1 MTAVPIREPAGP
13 QAASPRRAR
22 ASRLP
27 PGTRLPAA
35 VLGGVVLV
43 ALLAPLLPLPSP
55 RTVDTSRS
63 LEPPLAGPLVE
74 QADDLAS
81 RDGEPPGTWID
92 RGFGDVGPLTRGLL
106 HARAALFGTRAVSGL
121 LGRDELGRD
130 VLARIC
136 WGARV
141 SLAVAAVAAVVAL
154 GIGVPWGAVAGWA
167 GGRVDEAMMRLVDV
181 LDSIPLVFLVVFL
194 VTVLGED
201 SIRLALDRLGIGRL
215 AVFYLVVA
223 AVSWLSMARIVRGRL
238 LELRDAT
245 FVEAA
250 RAAGVGPG
258 RILLRHVVPNLAGT
272 VVVTLSL
279 TVPRVMLFESFLSFL
294 GLGVQPPDVSWG
306 LLANAG
312 LRALLPFDP
321 AWWLFVYPIAAL
333 ALTLLALGFLGDG
346 LEAALDPRRRG
357 RRG

>member
-1 MTAVPIREPAGP
+1 MGTSPEPTAAVSSSMEV
-13 QAASPRRAR
+13 SPRPRR
-22 ASRLP
+22 TMPLSGRLAT
-27 PGTRLPAA
+27 G
-35 VLGGVVLV
+35 VLAIVVLV
-43 ALLAPLLPLPSP
+43 AVFVPLAPLPSP
-55 RTVDTSRS
+55 RTVDTARS
-63 LEPPLAGPLVE
+63 LEPPLQGRLLEELPELLPRE
-74 QADDLAS
+74 GEAS
-81 RDGEPPGTWID
+81 DAWIE
-92 RGFGDVGPLTRGLL
+92 RGFGELGLVSRL
-106 HARAALFGTRAVSGL
+106 MVQGRVALFGRWAFSGV

-130 VLARIC
+130 LCARIC

-141 SLAVAAVAAVVAL
+141 SLAVALVAAVVTL
-154 GIGVPWGAVAGWA
+154 LVGVPWGAVAGWA
-167 GGRVDEAMMRLVDV
+167 GGRVDDAMMRAVDV
-181 LDSIPLVFLVVFL
+181 LNSIPLVFLVVFL

-215 AVFYLVVA
+215 AIFFLVVA

-245 FVEAA
+245 YVEAA
-250 RAAGVGPG
+250 RASGASPA

-312 LRALLPFDP
+312 LKALIPIDP
-321 AWWLFVYPIAAL
+321 AWWLFVFPSAAL
-333 ALTLLALGFLGDG
+333 AVTLLALGFLGDA
-346 LEAALDPRRRG
+346 LETLLDPRRHR
-357 RRG
+357 

>member
-1 MTAVPIREPAGP
+1 MSGTPHESSTADALSEVLPRPRRRLPLSGRLATAV
-13 QAASPRRAR
+13 
-22 ASRLP
+22 L
-27 PGTRLPAA
+27 
-35 VLGGVVLV
+35 VVVVLV
-43 ALLAPLLPLPSP
+43 AVLVPLLPLPSP

-63 LEPPLAGPLVE
+63 LQPPLSGRLLEELPELKPRE
-74 QADDLAS
+74 
-81 RDGEPPGTWID
+81 GEPAETWIE
-92 RGFGDVGPLTRGLL
+92 RGFGSLGPVSRLMV
-106 HARAALFGTRAVSGL
+106 HARVAMFGRWSVSGL

-130 VLARIC
+130 LCARIC

-141 SLAVAAVAAVVAL
+141 SLAVALVAGVVTL
-154 GIGVPWGAVAGWA
+154 LVGVPWGAIAGWA
-167 GGRVDEAMMRLVDV
+167 GGRVDDAMMRAVDV
-181 LDSIPLVFLVVFL
+181 LNSIPLVFLVVFL

-201 SIRLALDRLGIGRL
+201 SIRLALDRVGIGRL
-215 AVFYLVVA
+215 AIFFLVVA

-245 FVEAA
+245 YVEAA
-250 RAAGVGPG
+250 RASGASPM

-312 LRALLPFDP
+312 LKALIPIDP
-321 AWWLFVYPIAAL
+321 AWWLFVFPSAAL
-333 ALTLLALGFLGDG
+333 AVTLLALGFLGDA
-346 LEAALDPRRRG
+346 LETLLDPRRHR
-357 RRG
+357 